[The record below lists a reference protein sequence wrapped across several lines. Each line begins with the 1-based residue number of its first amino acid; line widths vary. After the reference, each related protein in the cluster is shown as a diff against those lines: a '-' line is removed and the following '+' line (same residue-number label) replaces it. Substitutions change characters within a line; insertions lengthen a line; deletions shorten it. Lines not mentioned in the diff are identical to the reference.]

1 MKACL
6 FVDGENFRH
15 SIVELFPRFHQEDY
29 LPKIANWTIL
39 FDWIVQNAVEGAER
53 IRTYWYVIKTLDFFP
68 YHFPDVVKEQ
78 KLLLDLMSKYEPYR
92 QELNSLKGNALVTRL
107 SEMVNELK
115 KRKDILQTRFNG
127 WMVIQDGIC
136 LRHKAIEFRRAGA
149 MKCNLFEN
157 SLGREKAVDVK
168 LAADM
173 IMLKDIYDFAVIITG
188 DQDYVPAVEVL
199 KDCGKRVVSVAFLT
213 RGGRV
218 LPGGAR
224 RLNQVADW
232 RFNIPYATLAEHLQV
247 SQLALPSQ

>member
-1 MKACL
+1 MKACV

-15 SIVELFPRFHQEDY
+15 SIVELFPNFHQEDY
-29 LPKIANWTIL
+29 LPKTADWTVL
-39 FDWIVQNAVEGAER
+39 FDWIVHSAVGDAER
-53 IRTYWYVIKTLDFFP
+53 IRTYWYVIKNLDFFP
-68 YHFPDVVKEQ
+68 YHFPDIVKEQ
-78 KLLLDLMSKYEPYR
+78 KLLINLMSKYEPYK
-92 QELNSLKGNALVTRL
+92 QQLNNVSGNALVTRL
-107 SEMVNELK
+107 TEMVSELK
-115 KRKDILQTRFNG
+115 KRKATLQTRFNG

-136 LRHKAIEFRRAGA
+136 LRHRAIEFRRAGS

-213 RGGRV
+213 RGGQV

-232 RFNIPYATLAEHLQV
+232 RFNIPYVTLAQHLQV
-247 SQLALPSQ
+247 SQLPLPSA